1 MYLIIDNFLDS
12 WSLEKIRQSLSTST
26 EIDWEDGRITNIDHK
41 GKINFR
47 LFQKTKIFKDISK
60 IVNLAIENNLQ
71 FKEYT
76 IIKYLFGTQVTK
88 TTEGGKYAKHLD
100 VLFRKKDDTGQMVRS
115 DLSFTIFLNE
125 PEEYAGGNLVIERYG
140 DFKLPAGSIIIYPS
154 TEIHEV
160 TKVISGERLVF
171 VGWIESQVKNI
182 NHRNL
187 LYDYYELL
195 SGMELSEEKKLKELS
210 IRTKL
215 IKEFID

>member
-1 MYLIIDNFLDS
+1 MYLVIDNFLDS
-12 WSLEKIRQSLSTST
+12 WSLEKIQQSLKTAT
-26 EIDWEDGRITNIDHK
+26 EVDWEDGRVTNVDHK

-47 LFQKTKIFKDISK
+47 LYPKTKIFKDISK
-60 IVNLAIENNLQ
+60 IVNFAMDNNIQ
-71 FKEYT
+71 FKEFT
-76 IIKYLFGTQVTK
+76 IIKYLFGAQVTK

-100 VLFRKKDDTGQMVRS
+100 VLFRKKDDTNEMVRS

-125 PEEYAGGNLVIERYG
+125 PEEYEGGNLVIDNYG
-140 DFKLPAGSIIIYPS
+140 EFKLSAGSIIIYPS

-160 TKVISGERLVF
+160 TKVTSGERLVF

-187 LYDYYELL
+187 LYDYYQLFTGL
-195 SGMELSEEKKLKELS
+195 NLPEEKKLKELS